1 MKKSKMLRRLA
12 AVLLAGTMI
21 MAMGTSAFAEEPDNN
36 TVNVSFT
43 KTLDMSKAEGASV
56 PNVTFSYGIKAGE
69 RVEAA
74 ETTPEILAG
83 VGTPTIGTVEYG
95 PSDGE
100 KKDEEGKVIKTV
112 NVDFSGVTFERPGIY
127 RYVITENTTDNADI
141 TNDINTTRYLDVYVV
156 NGENDGYEI
165 ADFQLLSEAV
175 QPNSGTG
182 VYDGNAKSDGYT
194 NTYTTY
200 ELSLDKVVTGTM
212 GDKGKEFEFTID
224 FEGPANSTFTYNEAS
239 VKLGEDGKGSVTG
252 IKLADTTNPAVI
264 KGIPSN
270 VEYTITEKIN
280 ANEGYTTSY
289 TVNGE
294 NETKGT
300 TISVQTMGK
309 INNAVVC
316 TNVKNAV
323 TPTGIVM
330 NIAPYV
336 LMVVVAAVL
345 AIVFLRKRNTFEN

>member
-12 AVLLAGTMI
+12 AVLLAGTMM
-21 MAMGTSAFAEEPDNN
+21 MAMGTSVFAEEKE
-36 TVNVSFT
+36 VSFT
-43 KTLDMSKAEGASV
+43 KTLNMENADGASV
-56 PNVTFSYGIKAGE
+56 PNVTFTYDIKAGDG
-69 RVEAA
+69 VKATD
-74 ETTPEILAG
+74 TTPEILKG
-83 VGTPTIGTVEYG
+83 VGTPSIGTAKYG
-95 PSDGE
+95 PTGE
-100 KKDEEGKVIKTV
+100 DANLVKTV
-112 NVDFSGVTFERPGIY
+112 NVDFSDITFEKPGIY
-127 RYVITENTTDNADI
+127 RYVITENTTGNADI
-141 TNDINTTRYLDVYVV
+141 TNDSNATRYLDVYVV
-156 NGENDGYEI
+156 NGENDRYEI

-175 QPNSGTG
+175 RPNSGTG

-212 GDKGKEFEFTID
+212 GDKGKEFEFTIE
-224 FEGPANSTFTYNEAS
+224 FEGPANATFKYNETP
-239 VKLGEDGKGSVTG
+239 VDLGEDGKASVAG

-264 KGIPSN
+264 KGIPST
-270 VEYTITEKIN
+270 VKYTITEKIN

-316 TNVKNAV
+316 TNVKDAV